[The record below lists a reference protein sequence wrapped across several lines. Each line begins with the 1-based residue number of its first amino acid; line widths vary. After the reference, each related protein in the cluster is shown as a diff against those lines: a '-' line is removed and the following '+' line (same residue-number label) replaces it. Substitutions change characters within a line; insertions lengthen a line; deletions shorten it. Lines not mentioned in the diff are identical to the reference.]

1 MQPVT
6 PIPKEKVRR
15 LILLIAITLAVLSVV
30 TVGPARARFQSH
42 QQPPAEHPVHRVAQQ
57 R

>member
-1 MQPVT
+1 VHPAT

-15 LILLIAITLAVLSVV
+15 LILLIAITFAVLSVV
-30 TVGPARARFQSH
+30 TVGPARARFGSH
-42 QQPPAEHPVHRVAQQ
+42 HQPPPEHPAQRVDQQ

>member
-1 MQPVT
+1 MHPAT

-30 TVGPARARFQSH
+30 TVGPARARLQPHH
-42 QQPPAEHPVHRVAQQ
+42 QAPAEHPAPRVVQQ